1 MLDLKALFRELHP
14 GSTKKIEL
22 TSGRRPRLVDGNQ
35 VKNLGDEI
43 LNDEE
48 VLDLCRA
55 HGGGKELDELDD
67 KPIRWVT
74 PGPKGQVSVTVAM
87 KGREVA
93 ATFAPAPEPRRS
105 TRPPR
110 RQTASAM
117 RRAEPDTHRTEHRR
131 AITAAERRRVSA
143 KPPPPAERPRSP
155 TPAATKRRTIPAQPA
170 ARAPQQAQQAQQ
182 PQQARPAE
190 PAFEQKRDARGGP
203 APVNWI
209 RELCESAAR
218 QGASDVHLT
227 TGMPLAVRIAGE
239 LREAK
244 NRVGAT
250 DLENTLKAILTPQA
264 RAELE
269 RNGGTCFALALGSN
283 LRARVN
289 VTQTHAGLKLA
300 LRLVKPEPASLADLG
315 LPAAVAQIIEQPQ
328 GLCLVVGPAGQGKT
342 TTLASLVDQVNQTRA
357 AHIVVVEDPIEIPIT
372 SKKAVV
378 SQREVGTDAS
388 SFHRALEGALRQDPD
403 VIAIGELRD
412 IETVR
417 MALAASETGH
427 LVIGTMNAPD
437 ARRAIERII
446 EVFPTG
452 EQPQVRTTLA
462 GGLRL
467 VIGQRLLRK
476 EGTSERVAAVEILP
490 GSVAL
495 WNLIRED
502 KTFQIPSLMQR
513 GKALGIV
520 RLEDSVREL
529 RDNGVI
535 SKADA
540 EPFLT
545 KNIAA
550 EAPVLEAPA
559 PDRGAQPEPL
569 PADDS
574 ALGALWNRAGAIFG
588 RKGGP
593 Q

>member
-22 TSGRRPRLVDGNQ
+22 TSGRRPRLIDGNQ

-74 PGPKGQVSVTVAM
+74 QGPKGHVSVTVGM
-87 KGREVA
+87 KGREVS
-93 ATFAPAPEPRRS
+93 ATFTAAPEPRRS

-110 RQTASAM
+110 RQTVAPA
-117 RRAEPDTHRTEHRR
+117 RRAEPDTHRAEHRR

-143 KPPPPAERPRSP
+143 KPPPPAERPRSA

-170 ARAPQQAQQAQQ
+170 ARTAQQEQ
-182 PQQARPAE
+182 PQRARPAE
-190 PAFEQKRDARGGP
+190 PAVEQKRGGGP
-203 APVNWI
+203 TAANWI

-227 TGMPLAVRIAGE
+227 TGMPLAVRIGGE

-269 RNGGTCFALALGSN
+269 RNGGTCFALDLGTN

-289 VTQTHAGLKLA
+289 ATQTHAGLKLA

-315 LPAAVAQIIEQPQ
+315 LPASVAQITDQPQ

-342 TTLASLVDQVNQTRA
+342 TTLASLVDQVNETRA

-372 SKKAVV
+372 SKKSVV
-378 SQREVGTDAS
+378 SQREVGTHAS

-452 EQPQVRTTLA
+452 EQPQVRATLA

-476 EGTSERVAAVEILP
+476 EGGSERVAAVEILP

-520 RLEDSVREL
+520 RLEDSIKEL
-529 RDNGVI
+529 RDKSII

-545 KNIAA
+545 KNIASEVA
-550 EAPVLEAPA
+550 VPEAPP
-559 PDRGAQPEPL
+559 PDRGPALEP
-569 PADDS
+569 PPTEDS

>member
-67 KPIRWVT
+67 KPIRWST
-74 PGPKGQVSVTVAM
+74 PGPKGQVSVSVAM

-93 ATFAPAPEPRRS
+93 ATFAAAPEPRRS

-110 RQTASAM
+110 RQTAAPL
-117 RRAEPDTHRTEHRR
+117 RRAEADTHRTEHRR

-155 TPAATKRRTIPAQPA
+155 TPAATKRRTIPAGPA
-170 ARAPQQAQQAQQ
+170 ARAPQQPQ
-182 PQQARPAE
+182 PQPRPAAE
-190 PAFEQKRDARGGP
+190 PVVEPRREARGGP
-203 APVNWI
+203 ATTPSWL
-209 RELCESAAR
+209 RELCESASR

-227 TGMPLAVRIAGE
+227 AGMPLAVRIAGE

-244 NRVGAT
+244 NRIGASE
-250 DLENTLKAILTPQA
+250 LEAALKVILTP
-264 RAELE
+264 RNRSELE
-269 RNGGTCFALALGSN
+269 QNGGTCFALALGPS

-315 LPAAVAQIIEQPQ
+315 LPAGIAQIVEQPQ

-342 TTLASLVDQVNQTRA
+342 TTLASLVDLVNETRA
-357 AHIVVVEDPIEIPIT
+357 THVVVVEDPIEIPIT
-372 SKKAVV
+372 SKKSVV
-378 SQREVGTDAS
+378 SQREVGTHAA

-452 EQPQVRTTLA
+452 EQPQVRATLA

-467 VIGQRLLRK
+467 VLGQRLLRTA
-476 EGTSERVAAVEILP
+476 EGGSRVAAVEILP

-529 RDNGVI
+529 RDKGVI
-535 SKADA
+535 SKAEADEVLLRNGPP
-540 EPFLT
+540 EPS
-545 KNIAA
+545 
-550 EAPVLEAPA
+550 PLEAPGLDRA
-559 PDRGAQPEPL
+559 PAPEPA